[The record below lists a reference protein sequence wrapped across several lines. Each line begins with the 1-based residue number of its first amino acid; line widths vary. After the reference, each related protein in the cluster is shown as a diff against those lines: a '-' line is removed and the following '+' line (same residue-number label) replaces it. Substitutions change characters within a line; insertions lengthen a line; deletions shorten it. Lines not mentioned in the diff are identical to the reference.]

1 MKSPSTTDWA
11 FALMPQGFVWSQGV
25 AQSVKSVIA
34 LFTYARASDFLNQN
48 RVIALFRGCRDG
60 DAESLTSL
68 ISLIS
73 LAQKKDIPG
82 YLYACHCVPSPPF
95 PIQKGFRPRCGRA
108 PSTFSAPRN
117 QNFTHGGRSLAG
129 HYKRPDAP
137 PSLTAAW
144 RKEAFIAEGVS

>member
-1 MKSPSTTDWA
+1 MTAPSTTDGA
-11 FALMPQGFVWSQGV
+11 FGLMPQGFQPPQGV

-34 LFTYARASDFLNQN
+34 LFTYARASGFLNLN
-48 RVIALFRGCRDG
+48 RVIALFRDCRGG

-73 LAQKKDIPG
+73 PAQRRDILG
-82 YLYACHCVPSPPF
+82 NQHVCRWVPNPPI
-95 PIQKGFRPRCGRA
+95 PINKWSRPRHGRA

-117 QNFTHGGRSLAG
+117 QNLTPGGRSIAG

-137 PSLTAAW
+137 PALTAAS